1 MLSKEIIFII
11 NPVAG
16 TRSKL
21 NLPALIKANLDT
33 NKFGEPDIVCTEYG
47 GHAHELAKEAVRNG
61 YKHIIAV
68 GGDGT
73 VNEVASAMVNTEATL
88 GILPLGSGNG
98 LARHL
103 KIPLNISRAI
113 QLINHKKVKE
123 VDSCRLNDKYFFCTA
138 GVGFDAHIGTV
149 FSTLPTR
156 GLKSYIQ
163 ATFREFF
170 SYRPH
175 TYNLNGA
182 IEQMSRKAFL
192 ITFANAGQ
200 YGNNAY
206 IAPQAD
212 IADGLMDICILHP
225 FPKFLA
231 LPIGVRLFK
240 RNIHRSP
247 YMETFRTSKVVLE
260 ERSTNCIHL
269 DGEPFNLSGDLEI
282 SVVPQSLRV
291 LSYL

>member
-11 NPVAG
+11 NPIAG

-21 NLPALIKANLDT
+21 NLPALIKANFDT
-33 NKFGEPDIVCTEYG
+33 SIFGEPDIVYTEYG
-47 GHAHELAKEAVRNG
+47 GHATVLAKEAVQTG
-61 YKHIIAV
+61 YKRVIAV

-73 VNEVASAMVNTEATL
+73 VNEIASALVNTGVAL

-103 KIPLNISRAI
+103 KIPLNIPRAI
-113 QLINHKKVKE
+113 QLINNSKVKV

-156 GLKSYIQ
+156 GFKSYVQ
-163 ATFREFF
+163 ATLREFF
-170 SYRPH
+170 SYCPH
-175 TYNLNGA
+175 TYHLNGA
-182 IEQMSRKAFL
+182 VEQISRKAFL
-192 ITFANAGQ
+192 ITFANASQ

-212 IADGLMDICILHP
+212 IADGLIDVCILHP

-231 LPIGVRLFK
+231 LPIGLKLFK
-240 RNIHRSP
+240 RNIHKSP
-247 YMETFRTSKVVLE
+247 YMETFRTKSIVLK

-269 DGEPFNLSGDLEI
+269 DGEPFDLSGELEI

-291 LSYL
+291 LV